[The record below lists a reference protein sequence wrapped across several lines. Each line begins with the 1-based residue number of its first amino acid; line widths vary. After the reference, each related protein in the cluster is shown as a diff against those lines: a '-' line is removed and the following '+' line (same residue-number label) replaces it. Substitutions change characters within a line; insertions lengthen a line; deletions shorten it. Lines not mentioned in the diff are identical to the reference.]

1 MRDPALECFYTA
13 LRPCPSLHIL
23 GERDPV
29 KRLTNALI
37 DSFDRPVLISHSRG
51 HVIPA
56 LPEADLQRLRSFFE
70 AQRQE
75 ASL

>member
-1 MRDPALECFYTA
+1 VRDPALECFYTA

-37 DSFDRPVLISHSRG
+37 DSFDRPVLISHARG

-56 LPEADLQRLRSFFE
+56 LPEADLQRLRAFLE
-70 AQRQE
+70 TRLVE